1 MTPPAPWSPTAH
13 AFAQHQFSH
22 VVNFWK
28 QGRPASLRLEA
39 LPGGRAELNV
49 TFQLPPPSEVIPPPS
64 YPGATQQRPIHPI
77 FPGGFSPQGH
87 PLFPGFSPQGPAP
100 GRKTKQAP
108 QKKLSSRQRKS
119 FRRSVLHRAALA
131 ALSLPPP
138 KNGTL
143 RQAAQACVQRLQAVS
158 ASPVNPQSVKKR
170 PLPISPSALSP
181 SNLPPLAQRIRTD
194 IQIGENEVESPE
206 RESLRSRLDPDS
218 FPPLNSPHS
227 VQKVPPPAPLVFTP
241 PKSLEGSEMPAKV
254 AEEVSVEKVAAF
266 EGSEKVS
273 AFEDPVVYDEFV
285 GKSELSKLE
294 EVAEMSNVDESEGSE
309 SEGSES
315 EGSEREGSESEG
327 EERRKTERV
336 KVIRDYEA
344 VFSYELTI
352 KKGDLI
358 DLVNDDDKRWWKG
371 KV

>member
-1 MTPPAPWSPTAH
+1 MTPSAPWSPTAH

-28 QGRPASLRLEA
+28 QGRQASFRLEA

-49 TFQLPPPSEVIPPPS
+49 TFQLPPSSEVVPPPCH
-64 YPGATQQRPIHPI
+64 PVPVHQRPI
-77 FPGGFSPQGH
+77 H

-131 ALSLPPP
+131 APSLPPP

-143 RQAAQACVQRLQAVS
+143 RQAAQACVQRLQSVS

-241 PKSLEGSEMPAKV
+241 PKSHEGSEMPAKV
-254 AEEVSVEKVAAF
+254 VEEVSVEKVAAF
-266 EGSEKVS
+266 EGSE
-273 AFEDPVVYDEFV
+273 
-285 GKSELSKLE
+285 
-294 EVAEMSNVDESEGSE
+294 
-309 SEGSES
+309 
-315 EGSEREGSESEG
+315 
-327 EERRKTERV
+327 
-336 KVIRDYEA
+336 
-344 VFSYELTI
+344 
-352 KKGDLI
+352 
-358 DLVNDDDKRWWKG
+358 
-371 KV
+371 